1 MVGDI
6 RPGACHQGRPPIT
19 GVKALQAQS
28 LSGPDGL
35 VYTDV
40 EEPRGDNVVIV
51 DVRAAGVCYPD
62 YLMTKGEYQ
71 LRMEPPFVPGIETA
85 GVVKSAPAGSGIKP
99 GDRVMAFSFIG
110 GWAERV
116 AVAPSNVLP
125 TPPQLDDAEAVALIA
140 NYQTMYFAY
149 ARRGQLR
156 AGETVL
162 VLGAAGGIGTAAIQ
176 IAKGLGARV
185 IAVVNRTAAT
195 EFVRSAGADEVI
207 PLREGWAKAVREA
220 TGGAGVDMVVDPIGG
235 AAFDD
240 AVRTLAPEGRL
251 LVVGF
256 AAGAIPT
263 VKVNRLLLRNASVIG
278 VAWGEFLRIHPDYLY
293 ETRAGL
299 EKLVADGLRPPVS
312 IRAPLSEG
320 RQAVHDFAAG
330 KVFGKM
336 VLEP

>member
-1 MVGDI
+1 M
-6 RPGACHQGRPPIT
+6 
-19 GVKALQAQS
+19 KAVQAQS
-28 LSGPDGL
+28 LSGPEGL

-51 DVRAAGVCYPD
+51 DVKAAGVCFPD

-71 LRMEPPFVPGIETA
+71 LRMEPPFIPGIETA
-85 GVVKSAPAGSGIKP
+85 GVVRSAPADSGLKP
-99 GDRVMAFSFIG
+99 GDRVMAFNFIG
-110 GWAERV
+110 GYAERV

-125 TPPQLDDAEAVALIA
+125 TPPELDDAEAVALIA
-140 NYQTMYFAY
+140 NYHTMYFAY
-149 ARRGQLR
+149 ARRGKLQ

-195 EFVRSAGADEVI
+195 DFVSRVGADVVI

-220 TGGAGVDMVVDPIGG
+220 TGGVGVDMVVDPIGG
-235 AAFDD
+235 EPFDD

-256 AAGAIPT
+256 AAGGIPSI
-263 VKVNRLLLRNASVIG
+263 KVNRLLLRNASLVG
-278 VAWGEFLRIHPDYLY
+278 VAWGEFLRTHPDYLY
-293 ETRAGL
+293 ETQRGLAELVTAGM
-299 EKLVADGLRPPVS
+299 RPPVAV
-312 IRAPLSEG
+312 RVPLSEG
-320 RQAVHDFAAG
+320 PQAVQDFADG

-336 VLEP
+336 VLEPGR